1 MGLGYKAELCLL
13 ETTIRDGG
21 SDRKNPMSANW
32 RPAHLT
38 LLVHP
43 SIDQA
48 VGGTFRR

>member
-1 MGLGYKAELCLL
+1 MGSRCKIKLCLL
-13 ETTIRDGG
+13 KSTIRDGG
-21 SDRKNPMSANW
+21 SGLKNPMSTNW

-48 VGGTFRR
+48 VGGTFSR